1 MNKRF
6 GLLLMFF
13 GALPMTASMVLY
25 LHNVREDRE
34 AGERAQQV
42 VEQMK
47 PSPTPVSMVEA
58 TPTPKPP
65 KKTMPV
71 VEIDGN
77 GYIGYVAIPTLE
89 IELPVMSDWS
99 YEKLRVAP
107 CRHAG
112 ATFSEDLVIAAHN
125 YDQHFGNL
133 KKLFHDSEIRFTDMA
148 GNVFTYQVVELET
161 LAPTAIAEMT
171 SFAEG
176 LTLFT
181 CTVGGKSRIAL
192 RAVLVESE

>member
-6 GLLLMFF
+6 GLLLIVM
-13 GALPMTASMVLY
+13 GALLIAASMGLY
-25 LHNVREDRE
+25 FHNVREARE
-34 AGERAQQV
+34 AGARAQQV

-47 PSPTPVSMVEA
+47 PTPTPISVVEA
-58 TPTPKPP
+58 TPTPRPP
-65 KKTMPV
+65 KDTMPV

-77 GYIGYVAIPTLE
+77 GYIGYIAVPALE

-125 YDQHFGNL
+125 YDQHFGGL
-133 KKLFHDSEIRFTDMA
+133 KDLQIGDSVTFTDMD
-148 GNVFTYQVVELET
+148 GDVFSYQVALVET
-161 LAPTAIAEMT
+161 VAPTAVEQVLESEYA
-171 SFAEG
+171 
-176 LTLFT
+176 LVLYT
-181 CTVGGKSRIAL
+181 CTYGGKTRV
-192 RAVLVESE
+192 AVFCEMIQ

>member
-6 GLLLMFF
+6 GLLLMLF
-13 GALPMTASMVLY
+13 GALLMTASMVLY

-47 PSPTPVSMVEA
+47 PSPTPIPMVEVS
-58 TPTPKPP
+58 PTPKPP
-65 KKTMPV
+65 KTTMPV

-125 YDQHFGNL
+125 YDQHFGGLKNL
-133 KKLFHDSEIRFTDMA
+133 QIGDSVTFTDMD
-148 GNVFTYQVVELET
+148 GDVFSYQVALVET
-161 LAPTAIAEMT
+161 VAPTAVEQVLESEYA
-171 SFAEG
+171 
-176 LTLFT
+176 LVLYT
-181 CTVGGKSRIAL
+181 CTYGGKTRV
-192 RAVLVESE
+192 AVFCDIIK

>member
-6 GLLLMFF
+6 GLLLIAM
-13 GALPMTASMVLY
+13 GVLLIAASMGLY
-25 LHNVREDRE
+25 LYNVREDRL
-34 AGERAQQV
+34 AGERARQV

-58 TPTPKPP
+58 TPTPKLP
-65 KKTMPV
+65 KTNMPV

-99 YEKLRVAP
+99 YEKLNVAP

-125 YDQHFGNL
+125 YAKHFGGL
-133 KKLFHDSEIRFTDMA
+133 KDLQNGDSVTFTDMD
-148 GNVFTYQVVELET
+148 GDVFNYRVALVET
-161 LAPTAIAEMT
+161 VAPTAVEQVLESEYA
-171 SFAEG
+171 
-176 LTLFT
+176 LVLYT
-181 CTVGGKSRIAL
+181 CTYGGKTRV
-192 RAVLVESE
+192 AVFCELIK

>member
-6 GLLLMFF
+6 GLLLMLF
-13 GALPMTASMVLY
+13 GALLMTASMVLY

-47 PSPTPVSMVEA
+47 PSPTPIPMVEVS
-58 TPTPKPP
+58 PTPKPP
-65 KKTMPV
+65 KTTMPV

-125 YDQHFGNL
+125 YDQHFGGL
-133 KKLFHDSEIRFTDMA
+133 KELQIGDSVTFTDMD
-148 GNVFTYQVVELET
+148 GDVFSYQVAVVET
-161 LAPTAIAEMT
+161 VAPTAVEQVLESEYA
-171 SFAEG
+171 
-176 LTLFT
+176 LVLYT
-181 CTVGGKSRIAL
+181 CTYGGKTRV
-192 RAVLVESE
+192 AVFCEMIQ

>member
-6 GLLLMFF
+6 GLLLMLF
-13 GALPMTASMVLY
+13 GALLMTASMVLY

-47 PSPTPVSMVEA
+47 PSPTPIPMVEVS
-58 TPTPKPP
+58 PTPKPP
-65 KKTMPV
+65 KTTMPV

-125 YDQHFGNL
+125 YDQHFGGLKNL
-133 KKLFHDSEIRFTDMA
+133 QIGDSVTFTDMD
-148 GNVFTYQVVELET
+148 GDVFSYQVALVET
-161 LAPTAIAEMT
+161 VAPTAVEQVLESEYA
-171 SFAEG
+171 
-176 LTLFT
+176 LVLYT
-181 CTVGGKSRIAL
+181 CTYGGKTRV
-192 RAVLVESE
+192 AVFCEMIQ

>member
-6 GLLLMFF
+6 GLLLMVF
-13 GALPMTASMVLY
+13 GALLMTASMVLY

-47 PSPTPVSMVEA
+47 PSPTPIPMVEVS
-58 TPTPKPP
+58 PTTKPP
-65 KKTMPV
+65 KTTMPV

-112 ATFSEDLVIAAHN
+112 ATFTEDLVIAAHN
-125 YDQHFGNL
+125 YDQHFGGLKNL
-133 KKLFHDSEIRFTDMA
+133 QKGDSVTFTDMD
-148 GNVFTYQVVELET
+148 GDVFSYQVALVET
-161 LAPTAIAEMT
+161 VAPTAVEQVLESEYA
-171 SFAEG
+171 
-176 LTLFT
+176 LVLYT
-181 CTVGGKSRIAL
+181 CTYGGKTRV
-192 RAVLVESE
+192 AVFCEMIQ

>member
-6 GLLLMFF
+6 GLLLIVM
-13 GALPMTASMVLY
+13 GALLIAASMGLY
-25 LHNVREDRE
+25 FHNVREARE
-34 AGERAQQV
+34 AGARAQQV

-47 PSPTPVSMVEA
+47 PTPTPISVVEA
-58 TPTPKPP
+58 TPTPRPQKD
-65 KKTMPV
+65 TMPV

-77 GYIGYVAIPTLE
+77 GYIGYIAVPALE

-125 YDQHFGNL
+125 YDQHFGGL
-133 KKLFHDSEIRFTDMA
+133 KDLQIGDSVTFTDMD
-148 GNVFTYQVVELET
+148 GDVFSYQVALVET
-161 LAPTAIAEMT
+161 VAPTAVEQVLESEYA
-171 SFAEG
+171 
-176 LTLFT
+176 LVLYT
-181 CTVGGKSRIAL
+181 CTYGGKTRV
-192 RAVLVESE
+192 AVFCEMIQ

>member
-6 GLLLMFF
+6 GLLLMLF
-13 GALPMTASMVLY
+13 GALLMTASMVLY

-47 PSPTPVSMVEA
+47 PSPTPIPMVEVS
-58 TPTPKPP
+58 PTPKPP
-65 KKTMPV
+65 KTTMPV

-99 YEKLRVAP
+99 YEKLHTAP

-112 ATFSEDLVIAAHN
+112 ATYSEDLVIAAHN
-125 YDQHFGNL
+125 YDKHFGGL
-133 KKLFHDSEIRFTDMA
+133 KDLQPDDSVTFTDMD
-148 GNVFTYQVVELET
+148 GDVYTYRVALVET
-161 LAPTAIAEMT
+161 VAPTAVEQVLESDYA
-171 SFAEG
+171 
-176 LTLFT
+176 LVLYT
-181 CTVGGKSRIAL
+181 CTYGGKTRV
-192 RAVLVESE
+192 AVFCEILK

>member
-6 GLLLMFF
+6 GLLLMLF
-13 GALPMTASMVLY
+13 GALLMIASMVLY

-47 PSPTPVSMVEA
+47 PSPTPIPMVEVS
-58 TPTPKPP
+58 PTPKPP
-65 KKTMPV
+65 KTTMPV
-71 VEIDGN
+71 VEIDGT

-99 YEKLRVAP
+99 YEKLRVTP

-112 ATFSEDLVIAAHN
+112 ATFTEDLVIAAHN
-125 YDQHFGNL
+125 YDQHFGGLKNL
-133 KKLFHDSEIRFTDMA
+133 QIGDSVTFTDMD
-148 GNVFTYQVVELET
+148 GDVFSYQVALVET
-161 LAPTAIAEMT
+161 VAPTAVEQVLESEYA
-171 SFAEG
+171 
-176 LTLFT
+176 LVLYT
-181 CTVGGKSRIAL
+181 CTYGGKTRV
-192 RAVLVESE
+192 AVFCDIIK

>member
-6 GLLLMFF
+6 GLLLMLF
-13 GALPMTASMVLY
+13 GALLMTASMVLY

-47 PSPTPVSMVEA
+47 PSPTPIPMVEVS
-58 TPTPKPP
+58 PTPKPP
-65 KKTMPV
+65 KTTMPV

-112 ATFSEDLVIAAHN
+112 ATFTEDLVIAAHN
-125 YDQHFGNL
+125 YDQHFGGLKNL
-133 KKLFHDSEIRFTDMA
+133 QIGDSVTFTDMD
-148 GNVFTYQVVELET
+148 GDVFSYQVALVET
-161 LAPTAIAEMT
+161 VAPTAVEQVLESEYA
-171 SFAEG
+171 
-176 LTLFT
+176 LVLYT
-181 CTVGGKSRIAL
+181 CTYGGKTRV
-192 RAVLVESE
+192 AVFCDIIK